1 MSAAVVIDLVAA
13 FGLGA
18 LIGVERQWR
27 QRIAGI
33 RTNALVSVGAAM
45 FVTLAE
51 LVTHETSATRIA
63 AQVVSG
69 IGFLGAGVII
79 RDGLN
84 VRGVNTAA
92 TLWCAAG
99 VGVLAGS
106 GFAGIAAVGVA
117 LVLAANLGLRSLAW
131 RLDRKGGRRAD
142 QPVVYVLKVTCR
154 DGAGQRL
161 RARLLAEASALLLR
175 LKSLFS
181 EEAEEAGYV
190 QVTAVLLGRG
200 ADEEAVEKVAGI
212 VSLDEDVVA
221 VRWEA
226 AMDLEDEAEVRELGV
241 EAARRR
247 LRG

>member
-1 MSAAVVIDLVAA
+1 MTVYVVANLLAA
-13 FGLGA
+13 FVLGA

-27 QRIAGI
+27 QRIVGI

-45 FVTLAE
+45 FVTLATQVVE
-51 LVTHETSATRIA
+51 EASPTRIA

-106 GFAGIAAVGVA
+106 GYAEIAAVGVA

-131 RLDRKGGRRAD
+131 RIDRSGIKSD
-142 QPVVYVLKVTCR
+142 DSSVVYVVKATCR
-154 DGAGQRL
+154 ETASQRL
-161 RARLLAEASALLLR
+161 RARLLTEASGQLLR

-181 EEAEEAGYV
+181 ADGEEPGFV
-190 QVTAVLLGRG
+190 QVTAVLVGR
-200 ADEEAVEKVAGI
+200 ASDEEAVEKVAGI
-212 VSLDEDVVA
+212 LSLDDDVVA

-226 AMDLEDEAEVRELGV
+226 AMDLEDEAELREVGS
-241 EAARRR
+241 ENGRRR
-247 LRG
+247 L